1 MKESEDFFE
10 EFFDFDSSENS
21 ERHYLIVVIYDIIDN
36 KRRAKLSKLL
46 QGYGRRVQRSSFECQ
61 LNRKQYD
68 KMVKEISKFR
78 HPTDLIRIYRIAGKT
93 DVQIWGDVALT
104 EYDDF
109 IIL

>member
-1 MKESEDFFE
+1 MKDFDDFFE
-10 EFFDFDSSENS
+10 EFFDFEAAENN
-21 ERHYLIVVIYDIIDN
+21 ERHYLIVVIYDIMDN
-36 KRRAKLSKLL
+36 KRRTKLSKLL
-46 QGYGRRVQRSSFECQ
+46 KGYGRRVQRSSFECQ
-61 LNRKQYD
+61 LTRKQYD
-68 KMVKEISKFR
+68 KMINEIGKFR